1 MLAALAVAA
10 VFVAGI
16 ERMIADLDSRFLV
29 SIQNTYKCEAT
40 IALTLAL
47 LLLLLLVVTTTVTLA
62 LAALA
67 LVILVVALAVAT
79 LCVTA
84 LAIATA
90 AAILRE
96 LATSILLLLVL
107 RIAAAAAVLL
117 TRLERGCTWS
127 EGSAWVEGRGARSE
141 RLWLLL
147 LVVEVHLLGLPRQV
161 VVLGRRVVFPRV
173 EVRHGGQYVDV
184 VGANSW
190 CGEVVEGP

>member
-16 ERMIADLDSRFLV
+16 GRMIADLDSRFLV

-40 IALTLAL
+40 ITLTLAL

-84 LAIATA
+84 LAIATT

-107 RIAAAAAVLL
+107 RIAAAAVLL

-147 LVVEVHLLGLPRQV
+147 LVVEVHLLGLPGQV